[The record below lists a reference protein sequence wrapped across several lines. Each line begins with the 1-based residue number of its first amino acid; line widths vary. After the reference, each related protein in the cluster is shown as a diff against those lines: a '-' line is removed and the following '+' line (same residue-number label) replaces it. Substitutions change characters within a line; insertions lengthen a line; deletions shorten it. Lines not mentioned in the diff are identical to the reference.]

1 MNRRIVLAMFL
12 VVALQ
17 TVQGATYD
25 ITTTLLSGNSL
36 KLTGGNTYVFSF
48 SSMKGLIPSYLSTS
62 WPSSSSTSGFSI
74 FSMTDKYGNP
84 PIDSFSE
91 SPGNSADLLSVKLN
105 YGQGSVE
112 YKNYGTGSYT
122 WGSGANAYSGQ
133 NGTRLNDADP
143 SGNLTITMVAGNADI
158 SNITVWS
165 SFGTARRLYTASY
178 DLANPVPEPSSLSL
192 LALGGLLLA
201 CKKRRRA

>member
-1 MNRRIVLAMFL
+1 
-12 VVALQ
+12 
-17 TVQGATYD
+17 
-25 ITTTLLSGNSL
+25 
-36 KLTGGNTYVFSF
+36 
-48 SSMKGLIPSYLSTS
+48 
-62 WPSSSSTSGFSI
+62 
-74 FSMTDKYGNP
+74 MTDKYGNP

-201 CKKRRRA
+201 FKKRRRA

>member
-1 MNRRIVLAMFL
+1 MNIRLLIALLL

-17 TVQGATYD
+17 TAQGATYD
-25 ITTTLLSGNSL
+25 ITTTLLSRNSL

-48 SSMKGLIPSYLSTS
+48 SSIKSLIPSYLSTS

-74 FSMTDKYGNP
+74 FSSTDIYGNP
-84 PIDSFSE
+84 PIESFAA

-105 YGQGSVE
+105 YGQGSQE
-112 YKNYGTGSYT
+112 YKNYGTGSYV

-133 NGTRLNDADP
+133 NGTRLNDVDP
-143 SGNLTITMVAGNADI
+143 SGNLTITMVGGNADI

-178 DLANPVPEPSSLSL
+178 DLPNPVPEPSSLSF
-192 LALGGLLLA
+192 LALGGLALA
-201 CKKRRRA
+201 INRRRRA